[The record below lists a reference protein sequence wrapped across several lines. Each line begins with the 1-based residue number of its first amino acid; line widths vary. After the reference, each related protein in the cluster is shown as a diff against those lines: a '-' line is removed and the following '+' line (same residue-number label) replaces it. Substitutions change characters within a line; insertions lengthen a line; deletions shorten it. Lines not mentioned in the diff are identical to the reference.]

1 MVAPS
6 VIGVAGR
13 VGSGKSS
20 LATLLGEQSGWAV
33 VRFSDYLKHLAGVR
47 GIVPD
52 RESLQ
57 RLGVECIDAGWDQ
70 FCTAVLEFAGWRPGD
85 SVIVEGIRHAEAVGA
100 LNAVV
105 APGRFFLV
113 YLAADDVVIQARIR
127 VRDGARVEL
136 QKIESHPSDGGVGER
151 LHAVTDVVLDAN
163 RPLPALATEVW
174 RWHGVRTRYRTEMPR
189 WIKRGEAPAGVSDV
203 IATTA

>member
-20 LATLLGEQSGWAV
+20 LATVLSEQSGWPV
-33 VRFSDYLKHLAGVR
+33 VRFSDYLKHLAAER
-47 GIVPD
+47 GIVSD

-57 RLGVECIDAGWDQ
+57 RLGVECIEAGWGR
-70 FCTAVLEFAGWRPGD
+70 FCSAVLEFGGWRPGD
-85 SVIVEGIRHAEAVGA
+85 SVIVEGIRHPEAVGA
-100 LNAVV
+100 LNAVA
-105 APGRFFLV
+105 APGRVFLV
-113 YLAADDVVIQARIR
+113 FLAADDVVIQARIR
-127 VRDGARVEL
+127 VRDGSEVEL

-151 LHAVTDVVLDAN
+151 LHAVTDIVLDAS
-163 RPLPALATEVW
+163 RPLPALAGEVW
-174 RWHGVRTRYRTEMPR
+174 RWHGLRTRYRTELPR
-189 WIKRGEAPAGVSDV
+189 WIKRGEAPTGISDV